1 MAKENPYLLP
11 DCCKPLQYD
20 LELTP
25 SIEEGICKGKVT
37 ILVEI
42 INPTK
47 EIKLN
52 VNEVVI
58 TEAKIGQKIVKVIY
72 DKKIQTAKLVN
83 ATLLQKGKIPVSLKF
98 ESKIRDDLRGFY
110 KSVYEVKGKKKIM
123 ATTQFEA
130 TDARRCFPCFD
141 EPALK
146 ATFAVTLIIAKE
158 LTAISNMPIKEE
170 KKEGTRKKVVFETSP
185 IMSTYLLAFL
195 IAEFEGITKK
205 TKKGTT
211 VGVWTTPGKKQHGTF
226 ALDVA
231 VKVLEYYES
240 YFNISYPLP
249 KMDLIAIPDFES
261 GAMENWGAVTYRET
275 ALLYDEKISSV
286 AAKERI
292 AIVVAHELAH
302 QWFGNLVTMQWW
314 NDLWLNEGFASW
326 MEYKAVHHLFP
337 EWEMWVQF
345 YTEEQGTAFGLDGL
359 ESSHPIEVE
368 VINPAEIDEIFDAVS
383 YQKGA
388 SVIHMLE
395 QYVGEEVFRK
405 GLQKYLNQF
414 KYGNATTHDLWSAIA
429 KNSGKP
435 VQKIMDSWTKQT
447 GYPLLAAK
455 VNNNNIEVTQE
466 RYFFSGRKKDPT
478 KWYIPLALTQ
488 DEKTNYFLLEKQKEI
503 IPKGKGIT
511 LVNKNQ
517 VGFYRIQ
524 YDRELFNEQV
534 KALQENKLEILD
546 KIGLLANIYAVAEAG
561 YGDLARFLDLLEF
574 IREENNYTLWTDV
587 AGSIG
592 QLQGLFAHTRFEDD
606 LDALT
611 RWTFE
616 SILKKVGWE
625 ERKGEPHTDILLRI
639 IVLVMTG
646 YSKEPSVQAEA
657 KKRFQNYLKTKILN
671 PNLRG
676 VVYSLAAW
684 TGDARV
690 WQQLKQLHEEATLQE
705 EKVRILGAI
714 SLFQQKEL
722 LLQTLEYSLSP
733 AVRPQDS
740 PVAISRVARNPFGMD
755 LAWQFLQEH
764 WAQYMKL
771 YGSGG
776 HMLGRIIQA
785 VTAGFKTLEKAD
797 EIELFFKKHPVPH
810 AKRAIEQSLE
820 NIHINHQFIARH
832 EKVLDSWLNIWKQQH
847 MQRKLL

>member
-1 MAKENPYLLP
+1 MTKENPYLLP
-11 DCCKPLQYD
+11 DYCKPVHYD

-25 SIEEGICKGKVT
+25 HIEEGICKGEET
-37 ILVEI
+37 ILVDI
-42 INPTK
+42 VNPTK

-52 VNEVVI
+52 VNEITI
-58 TEAKIGQKIVKVIY
+58 TEAKIGQKIVKVVY
-72 DKKIQTAKLVN
+72 DKNMQTAKLVS
-83 ATLLQKGKIPVSLKF
+83 ATLLQNGQITVSLKF
-98 ESKIRDDLRGFY
+98 ESKIREDLRGFY
-110 KSVYEVKGKKKIM
+110 KSAYEVKDQKKIM
-123 ATTQFEA
+123 AATQFEA

-146 ATFAVTLIIAKE
+146 ATFAVTLIIPRE
-158 LTAISNMPIKEE
+158 LTAISNMPIKEK
-170 KKEGTRKKVVFETSP
+170 KKEGAKKKVVFETSP
-185 IMSTYLLAFL
+185 VMSTYLLAFL

-205 TKKGTT
+205 TKRGTA
-211 VGVWTTPGKKQHGTF
+211 VGVWTTPGKKQHGAF

-240 YFNISYPLP
+240 YFNIPYPLP

-261 GAMENWGAVTYRET
+261 GAMENWGAVTYRER
-275 ALLYDEKISSV
+275 ALLYDPDNSS
-286 AAKERI
+286 AAGKEQI
-292 AIVVAHELAH
+292 AVVVAHELAH
-302 QWFGNLVTMQWW
+302 QWFGNLVTMRWW

-337 EWEMWVQF
+337 EWEMWIQF
-345 YTEEQGTAFGLDGL
+345 YCEEQGTAFGLDGL
-359 ESSHPIEVE
+359 ETSHPIEVE

-405 GLQKYLNQF
+405 GLQEYLNKF
-414 KYGNATTHDLWSAIA
+414 KYANATTQDLWSAIA
-429 KNSGKP
+429 KSSGKQ
-435 VQKIMDSWTKQT
+435 VQKIMDSWTKQV
-447 GYPLLAAK
+447 GYPLLTTK
-455 VNNNNIEVTQE
+455 INGNTIEVTQE

-488 DEKTNYFLLEKQKEI
+488 DSKTSYTLVERQKEI

-534 KALQENKLEILD
+534 KALQENKLDILD
-546 KIGLLANIYAVAEAG
+546 KIGLLANVYTVAEAG
-561 YGDLARFLDLLEF
+561 YGDLAQFLDLLEF
-574 IREENNYTLWTDV
+574 IREENNYNLWTDV

-592 QLQGLFAHTRFEDD
+592 QLQGMFAHTRFEDD

-625 ERKGEPHTDILLRI
+625 ERKGEPHTDTLLRI
-639 IVLVMTG
+639 TVLAMTG

-657 KKRFQNYLKTKILN
+657 KKRFQNYLKTKTLN

-676 VVYSLAAW
+676 VVYSLSAW
-684 TGDARV
+684 TGDAKV

-705 EKVRILGAI
+705 EKVRILGAMCM
-714 SLFQQKEL
+714 FQQKDL
-722 LLQTLEYSLSP
+722 LLKTLEYSLSP
-733 AVRPQDS
+733 AVRSQDS
-740 PVAISRVARNPFGMD
+740 PIGVARVARNPFGME

-764 WAQYMKL
+764 WAEYMKR

-776 HMLGRIIQA
+776 HMLGKIIQA
-785 VTAGFKTLEKAD
+785 ATAGFKKLEKAD
-797 EIELFFKKHPVPH
+797 EVELFFKKHPVPH

-820 NIHINHQFIARH
+820 NIHINHQFITRH
-832 EKVLDSWLNIWKQQH
+832 EKAIDSWLNIWKQQH
-847 MQRKLL
+847 TKRKLL